1 MRKKIL
7 AYLLLIISSNLLA
20 QQDYDVNQN
29 VDRFVNSIDFS
40 KVQFGI
46 KITPAISWIN
56 AVHNDMTAEGAT
68 MKFGIGAVANYPL
81 TSFLSLVSGI
91 NYHGFGGYVF
101 DNKSLSYVDTLGS
114 YKINYKEIEI
124 PIALKLQ
131 TVPLRKTSYFLQGGF
146 SVGFITN
153 ANEKFTLKAANSD
166 AQYNDINLYTNP
178 TRISYQLG
186 AGMEYSIGRRS
197 NVFAL
202 ISYNNAITNIAN
214 IYNYTHAIPPNSDS
228 RYDLNSNINILPGS
242 MEFSVGVMF

>member
-1 MRKKIL
+1 MRKNIL

-29 VDRFVNSIDFS
+29 VDRFVNSIDSS

-46 KITPAISWIN
+46 KITPAIAWLN
-56 AVHNDMTAEGAT
+56 VVHNDMTAEGAT
-68 MKFGIGAVANYPL
+68 MKFGIGVVANYPL
-81 TSFLSLVSGI
+81 TTFLSLVSGI

-131 TVPLRKTSYFLQGGF
+131 TVPTRKTSYFLQSGF
-146 SVGFITN
+146 SVGFITS

-166 AQYNDINLYTNP
+166 PQYNDIKLYTNS
-178 TRISYQLG
+178 RISYQLG
-186 AGMEYSIGRRS
+186 AGMEYSIGRKS
-197 NVFAL
+197 NIFAL
-202 ISYNNAITNIAN
+202 ISYNNTIKNIAN
-214 IYNYTHAIPPNSDS
+214 SDNYTSVIPPNPAA
-228 RYDLNSNINILPGS
+228 RYNSPIEILPGS

>member
-131 TVPLRKTSYFLQGGF
+131 TVPLKKTSYFLQGGF

-197 NVFAL
+197 NIFAL

-214 IYNYTHAIPPNSDS
+214 SYNYTTAIPPNPTA
-228 RYDLNSNINILPGS
+228 RYNSHIEILPGS